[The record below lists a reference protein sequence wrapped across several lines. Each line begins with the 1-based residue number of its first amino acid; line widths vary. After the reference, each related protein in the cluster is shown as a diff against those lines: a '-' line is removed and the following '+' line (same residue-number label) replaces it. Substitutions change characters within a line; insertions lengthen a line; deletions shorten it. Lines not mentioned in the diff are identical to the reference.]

1 MKQSARFIPT
11 NRLRQYDVVNTKGQD
26 LGQVQTFVVDMVARR
41 IAFVIVSFEGFMG
54 ISDKWFAMPLDLL
67 TWSIEKKKFIL
78 DMSEEVLKE
87 APGMDKNKWPDE
99 IDFDIIA
106 KSYSH
111 FRVAPYWDSSNPKG

>member
-1 MKQSARFIPT
+1 MEQSARFIPT